1 MFYIFKIE
9 INIKLLIVYY
19 IMTSKATNSQTI
31 AKIFKSR
38 KIMLNLAERRG
49 YNIEQYRDFNI
60 PEIAT
65 LFGTCNL
72 DIILTNPENQQKLYF
87 KYHLKTKISKTHIQ
101 DYIEDLYNVE
111 EILGPDDNLIIVG
124 KDKPNDTLTNVL
136 DMTYKNENY
145 YVNIYNMN
153 DYLYNILDH
162 VLVPP
167 HNIIDDDEKKNVA
180 KFYNIVNDS
189 QWPEISRFDPVAQAI
204 GLKPNQVV
212 EITRSSPTSLTTKY
226 YRRCK

>member
-1 MFYIFKIE
+1 
-9 INIKLLIVYY
+9 
-19 IMTSKATNSQTI
+19 MTSKATNSQTI
-31 AKIFKSR
+31 AKIYKSR

-49 YNIEQYRDFNI
+49 YNIEQYKDFNI

-72 DIILTNPENQQKLYF
+72 DMLLTNPETQSKLYF

-111 EILGPDDNLIIVG
+111 ETLGEDDNLIIVG
-124 KDKPNDTLTNVL
+124 KDKPNDTLINVL
-136 DMTYKNENY
+136 DMSYKTDKY
-145 YVNIYNMN
+145 YVNIYNIH

-167 HNIIDDDEKKNVA
+167 HRIIDNEEKKEVA
-180 KFYNIVNDS
+180 KYYNIVNDS
-189 QWPEISRFDPVAQAI
+189 QWPEISRFDPVANAI
-204 GLKPNQVV
+204 GLKPGDVV
-212 EITRSSPTSLTTKY
+212 EIIRSSPTSLTTKY
-226 YRRCK
+226 YRFCK

>member
-1 MFYIFKIE
+1 
-9 INIKLLIVYY
+9 
-19 IMTSKATNSQTI
+19 MTSKATNSQTI
-31 AKIFKSR
+31 AKIYKSR

-72 DIILTNPENQQKLYF
+72 DMLLTNPETQSKLYF

-111 EILGPDDNLIIVG
+111 ETLGEDDNLIIVG
-124 KDKPNDTLTNVL
+124 KDKPNDTLINVL
-136 DMTYKNENY
+136 EMSYKTDKY
-145 YVNIYNMN
+145 FVIIYNIH

-167 HNIIDDDEKKNVA
+167 HRIIDNEEKKSA
-180 KFYNIVNDS
+180 KYYNMSMTLN
-189 QWPEISRFDPVAQAI
+189 
-204 GLKPNQVV
+204 GLKYLDLTCKCHWF
-212 EITRSSPTSLTTKY
+212 ETR
-226 YRRCK
+226 

>member
-1 MFYIFKIE
+1 
-9 INIKLLIVYY
+9 
-19 IMTSKATNSQTI
+19 MTSKATNSQTI
-31 AKIFKSR
+31 AKIYKSR

-49 YNIEQYRDFNI
+49 YNIDQYKDFNI

-72 DIILTNPENQQKLYF
+72 DMLLTNPETQSKLYF

-111 EILGPDDNLIIVG
+111 ETLGEDDNLIIVG
-124 KDKPNDTLTNVL
+124 KDKPNDTLINVL
-136 DMTYKNENY
+136 DMSYKTDRY
-145 YVNIYNMN
+145 YVNIYNIH

-167 HNIIDDDEKKNVA
+167 HRIIDNEEKKEVA
-180 KFYNIVNDS
+180 KYYNIVNDS
-189 QWPEISRFDPVAQAI
+189 QWPEISRFDPVANAI
-204 GLKPNQVV
+204 GLKPGDVV
-212 EITRSSPTSLTTKY
+212 EIIRSSPTSLTTKY
-226 YRRCK
+226 YRFCK

>member
-1 MFYIFKIE
+1 
-9 INIKLLIVYY
+9 
-19 IMTSKATNSQTI
+19 MTSKATNSQTI
-31 AKIFKSR
+31 AKIYKSR

-49 YNIEQYRDFNI
+49 YNIDQYKDFNI

-72 DIILTNPENQQKLYF
+72 DMLLTNPETQSKLYF

-111 EILGPDDNLIIVG
+111 ETLGEDDNLIIVG
-124 KDKPNDTLTNVL
+124 KDKPNDTLINVL
-136 DMTYKNENY
+136 DMSYKTERY
-145 YVNIYNMN
+145 YVNIYNIH

-167 HNIIDDDEKKNVA
+167 HRIIDNEEKKEVA
-180 KFYNIVNDS
+180 KYYNIVNDS
-189 QWPEISRFDPVAQAI
+189 QWPEISRFDPVANAI
-204 GLKPNQVV
+204 GLKPGDVV
-212 EITRSSPTSLTTKY
+212 EIIRSSPTSLTTKY
-226 YRRCK
+226 YRFCK

>member
-1 MFYIFKIE
+1 
-9 INIKLLIVYY
+9 
-19 IMTSKATNSQTI
+19 MTSKATNSQTI
-31 AKIFKSR
+31 AKIYKSR

-72 DIILTNPENQQKLYF
+72 DMLLTNPETQSKLYF

-111 EILGPDDNLIIVG
+111 ETLGEDDNLIIVG
-124 KDKPNDTLTNVL
+124 KDKPNDTLINVL
-136 DMTYKNENY
+136 DMSYKTDKY
-145 YVNIYNMN
+145 YVNIYNIH

-167 HNIIDDDEKKNVA
+167 HRIIDNEEKKEVA
-180 KFYNIVNDS
+180 KYYNIVNDS
-189 QWPEISRFDPVAQAI
+189 QWPEISRFDPVANAI
-204 GLKPNQVV
+204 GLKPGDVV
-212 EITRSSPTSLTTKY
+212 EIIRSSPTSLTTKY
-226 YRRCK
+226 YRFCK

>member
-1 MFYIFKIE
+1 
-9 INIKLLIVYY
+9 
-19 IMTSKATNSQTI
+19 MTSKATNSQTI
-31 AKIFKSR
+31 AKIYKSR

-49 YNIEQYRDFNI
+49 YNTDQYKDFNI

-72 DIILTNPENQQKLYF
+72 DMLLTNPETQSKLYF

-111 EILGPDDNLIIVG
+111 EVLGEDDSLIIVG
-124 KDKPNDTLTNVL
+124 KDKPNDTLINVL
-136 DMTYKNENY
+136 DMSYKTDKY
-145 YVNIYNMN
+145 YVNIYNIH

-167 HNIIDDDEKKNVA
+167 HRIIDNEEKKEVA
-180 KFYNIVNDS
+180 KYYNIVNNS
-189 QWPEISRFDPVAQAI
+189 QWPEISRFDPVASAI
-204 GLKPNQVV
+204 GLKPGDVV
-212 EITRSSPTSLTTKY
+212 EIIRSSPTSLTTKY
-226 YRRCK
+226 YRFCK

>member
-1 MFYIFKIE
+1 
-9 INIKLLIVYY
+9 
-19 IMTSKATNSQTI
+19 MTSKATNSQTI
-31 AKIFKSR
+31 AKIYKSR

-72 DIILTNPENQQKLYF
+72 DMLLTNPETQSKLYF

-111 EILGPDDNLIIVG
+111 ETLGEDDNLIIVG
-124 KDKPNDTLTNVL
+124 KDKPNDTLINVL
-136 DMTYKNENY
+136 DMSYKTDKY
-145 YVNIYNMN
+145 YVNIYNIH

-167 HNIIDDDEKKNVA
+167 HRIIDNEEKKEVA
-180 KFYNIVNDS
+180 KYYNIVHDS
-189 QWPEISRFDPVAQAI
+189 QWPEISRFDPVANAI
-204 GLKPNQVV
+204 GLKPGDVV
-212 EITRSSPTSLTTKY
+212 EIIRSSPTSLTTKY
-226 YRRCK
+226 YRFCK

>member
-1 MFYIFKIE
+1 MSK
-9 INIKLLIVYY
+9 V
-19 IMTSKATNSQTI
+19 SKATNSQTI

-49 YNIEQYRDFNI
+49 YNTDQYKDFNI

-72 DIILTNPENQQKLYF
+72 DMLLTNPETQSKLYF

-111 EILGPDDNLIIVG
+111 ETLGEDDNLIIVG
-124 KDKPNDTLTNVL
+124 KDKPNDTLINVL
-136 DMTYKNENY
+136 DMSYKTDKY
-145 YVNIYNMN
+145 YVNIYNIH

-167 HNIIDDDEKKNVA
+167 HRIIDDEEKKVIA
-180 KFYNIVNDS
+180 KYYNIVNDS
-189 QWPEISRFDPVAQAI
+189 QWPEISRFDPVATAI
-204 GLKPNQVV
+204 GLKPSDVV
-212 EITRSSPTSLTTKY
+212 EIIRSSPTSLTTKY
-226 YRRCK
+226 YRFCK

>member
-1 MFYIFKIE
+1 
-9 INIKLLIVYY
+9 
-19 IMTSKATNSQTI
+19 MTSKATNSQTI
-31 AKIFKSR
+31 AKIYKSR

-49 YNIEQYRDFNI
+49 YNTEQYRDFNI

-72 DIILTNPENQQKLYF
+72 DMLLTNPETQSKLYF

-111 EILGPDDNLIIVG
+111 ETLGEDDNLIIVG
-124 KDKPNDTLTNVL
+124 KDKPNDTLINVL
-136 DMTYKNENY
+136 DMSYKTDKY
-145 YVNIYNMN
+145 YVNIYNIH

-167 HNIIDDDEKKNVA
+167 HRIIDNEEKKEVA
-180 KFYNIVNDS
+180 KYYNIVKDS
-189 QWPEISRFDPVAQAI
+189 QWPEISRFDPVANAI
-204 GLKPNQVV
+204 GLKPGDVV
-212 EITRSSPTSLTTKY
+212 EIIRSSPTSLTTKY
-226 YRRCK
+226 YRFCK

>member
-1 MFYIFKIE
+1 
-9 INIKLLIVYY
+9 
-19 IMTSKATNSQTI
+19 MTSKATNSQTI
-31 AKIFKSR
+31 AKIYKSR

-49 YNIEQYRDFNI
+49 YNTEQYKDFNI

-72 DIILTNPENQQKLYF
+72 DMLLTNPETQTKLYF

-111 EILGPDDNLIIVG
+111 ETLGEDDNLIIVG
-124 KDKPNDTLTNVL
+124 KDKPNDTLINVL
-136 DMTYKNENY
+136 DMSYKTEKY
-145 YVNIYNMN
+145 YVNIYNIH

-167 HNIIDDDEKKNVA
+167 HRIIDNEEKKEVA
-180 KFYNIVNDS
+180 KFYNIVSDS
-189 QWPEISRFDPVAQAI
+189 QWPEISRFDPVANAI
-204 GLKPNQVV
+204 GLKPGDVV
-212 EITRSSPTSLTTKY
+212 EIIRSSPTSLTTKY
-226 YRRCK
+226 YRFCK

>member
-1 MFYIFKIE
+1 
-9 INIKLLIVYY
+9 
-19 IMTSKATNSQTI
+19 MTSKATNSQTI
-31 AKIFKSR
+31 AKIYKSR

-49 YNIEQYRDFNI
+49 YNIEQYKDFNI

-72 DIILTNPENQQKLYF
+72 DMLLTNPETQSKLYF

-111 EILGPDDNLIIVG
+111 ETLGEDDNLIIVG
-124 KDKPNDTLTNVL
+124 KDKPNDTLINVL
-136 DMTYKNENY
+136 DMSYKTDKY
-145 YVNIYNMN
+145 YVNIYNIH

-167 HNIIDDDEKKNVA
+167 HRIIDNEEKKEVA
-180 KFYNIVNDS
+180 KYYNIVNDS
-189 QWPEISRFDPVAQAI
+189 QWPEISRFDPVATAI
-204 GLKPNQVV
+204 GLKPGDVV
-212 EITRSSPTSLTTKY
+212 EIIRSSPTSLTTKY
-226 YRRCK
+226 YRFCK

>member
-1 MFYIFKIE
+1 MS
-9 INIKLLIVYY
+9 
-19 IMTSKATNSQTI
+19 SKATNSQTI

-38 KIMLNLAERRG
+38 KIMLDLAERRG
-49 YNIEQYRDFNI
+49 YNTDQYKDFNI

-72 DIILTNPENQQKLYF
+72 DILLQHPETQSKLYF

-124 KDKPNDTLTNVL
+124 KDKPNDTLINVL
-136 DMTYKNENY
+136 DMAYKNDNY
-145 YVNIYNMN
+145 YVNIYNIH

-167 HNIIDDDEKKNVA
+167 HRIIDEEEKKSVA
-180 KFYNIVNDS
+180 KFYNIVNYS
-189 QWPEISRFDPVAQAI
+189 QWPEISRFDPVANAI
-204 GLKPNQVV
+204 GLKPGEVV
-212 EITRSSPTSLTTKY
+212 EIIRSSPTSLTTKY
-226 YRRCK
+226 YRYCK

>member
-1 MFYIFKIE
+1 
-9 INIKLLIVYY
+9 
-19 IMTSKATNSQTI
+19 MTSKATNSQTI
-31 AKIFKSR
+31 AKIYKSR

-49 YNIEQYRDFNI
+49 YNTEQYRDFNI

-72 DIILTNPENQQKLYF
+72 DMLLTNPETQSKLYF

-111 EILGPDDNLIIVG
+111 ETLGEDDNLIIVG
-124 KDKPNDTLTNVL
+124 KDKPNDTLINVL
-136 DMTYKNENY
+136 DMSYKTDKY
-145 YVNIYNMN
+145 YVNIYNIH

-167 HNIIDDDEKKNVA
+167 HRIIDNEEKKEVA
-180 KFYNIVNDS
+180 KYYNIVNDS
-189 QWPEISRFDPVAQAI
+189 QWPEISRFDPVANAI
-204 GLKPNQVV
+204 GLKPGDVV
-212 EITRSSPTSLTTKY
+212 EIIRSSPTSLTTKY
-226 YRRCK
+226 YRFCK